1 MPPPLH
7 MATPLQ
13 LTSMMHVIH
22 SSTPRNPRSNISVS
36 CHTSPIF
43 TTEYPRYQ
51 HEQVMTCQMKISEV
65 SRKKHK
71 DDHSPNSLSLS
82 LSLSLSCDI

>member
-1 MPPPLH
+1 MQSIPAPPAILGQTFPF
-7 MATPLQ
+7 
-13 LTSMMHVIH
+13 HV
-22 SSTPRNPRSNISVS
+22 
-36 CHTSPIF
+36 TSPII
-43 TTEYPRYQ
+43 TSEYPRYQ

-82 LSLSLSCDI
+82 LSLSHVISKLFVCVVLYEV